1 MKELDYFINE
11 VKKERN
17 DEYDS
22 IICANFC
29 DLEEERVITK
39 EEIKNYEQKYNIKIF
54 ETSAKSGLNVNE
66 AFDCLICLILKRKV
80 NYFKFSLIKEPNC
93 KNVFKEQYYF
103 NINGNYIN

>member
-39 EEIKNYEQKYNIKIF
+39 EGIKNYEQKYNIKIF
-54 ETSAKSGLNVNE
+54 ETSAKSG
-66 AFDCLICLILKRKV
+66 F
-80 NYFKFSLIKEPNC
+80 
-93 KNVFKEQYYF
+93 
-103 NINGNYIN
+103 